1 MRKTTIIIIGVALTF
16 IAAAAFAHAG
26 HVHTFLGTVKTV
38 SADQLTIRTRDGKD
52 ASFTLNEK
60 TAYLREGAAAT
71 RADLVN
77 GLRVAVTVADDGKT
91 ATSIKLAH

>member
-1 MRKTTIIIIGVALTF
+1 MRKTTIIVIALTL

-26 HVHTFLGTVKTV
+26 HAHVFLGAVKTV
-38 SADQLTIRTRDGKD
+38 STDQLTITTRDGKD
-52 ASFTLNEK
+52 ASFVLNDK
-60 TAYLREGAAAT
+60 TTYVRDNGTAT
-71 RADLVN
+71 RADLTG